1 MDVRQADPTETE
13 SLAKLWYDGWQ
24 DAHAGVLPAE
34 LAKLRT
40 LQSFNERLQAGLSD
54 VRVMGAPGTPVG
66 LCMIKKDELNQ
77 LYVSASARG
86 TGVAAL
92 LLADGE
98 ARIRSNGIQRAWLA
112 CAIGNERAA
121 RFYEKNGWGRV
132 GDEMISLETPEGM
145 FPLKIWRYEK
155 EIG

>member
-1 MDVRQADPTETE
+1 MDIRQAELTEIK
-13 SLAKLWYDGWQ
+13 SLAKLWYDNWQ
-24 DAHAGVLPAE
+24 DAHASILPTK

-40 LQSFNERLQAGLSD
+40 LQSFSERLQAGLSD
-54 VRVMGAPGTPVG
+54 VRVIGILGTPVG
-66 LCMIKKDELNQ
+66 LCIIKNDELNQ

-98 ARIRSNGIQRAWLA
+98 ARIRSNGFQRAWLA

-121 RFYEKNGWGRV
+121 RFYEKNGWNRV
-132 GDEMISLETPEGM
+132 GDEMISLETSGGK